1 MSYRRPFVMG
11 ANTTEAVP
19 AAPPSAAPVGIKGWL
34 ILPTIG
40 TFTLPIYLTVAF
52 FNLLPTY
59 EKLWAGRAVLS
70 SGLLNFIV
78 IEFIFNLA
86 FIVGWIAAIFLL
98 LSKSR
103 HYPTAYIALTA
114 GMVIF
119 LAADML
125 ISAGPFG
132 HPPDQADVMSLVRAA
147 MIAVI
152 WCPYMLLSQRVR
164 NTFVAKA

>member
-1 MSYRRPFVMG
+1 MSYRRPFVMVG
-11 ANTTEAVP
+11 EHDGAVP
-19 AAPPSAAPVGIKGWL
+19 ATPQPAVPVGIRGWL
-34 ILPTIG
+34 ILPAIG
-40 TFTLPIYLTVAF
+40 TFMSPIYLTVAL

-59 EKLWAGRAVLS
+59 EKLWTGRAVLS
-70 SGLLNFIV
+70 SSLRNFIV

-114 GMVIF
+114 GMVVF

-125 ISAGPFG
+125 ISAGPFD

-147 MIAVI
+147 MIAMI